1 MLCNESMLH
10 IYGDKWKYNML
21 IPLIIVMLIKL
32 FYVQNF
38 KIKSDLIQKMGEYR
52 LVTRFIK
59 QTSCAV
65 LILYKYSTYFD
76 WVSDI
81 SYLHIFTFSMIS

>member
-1 MLCNESMLH
+1 
-10 IYGDKWKYNML
+10 
-21 IPLIIVMLIKL
+21 MLIKL

-38 KIKSDLIQKMGEYR
+38 KIKSDLIQKMGENR

-65 LILYKYSTYFD
+65 LI
-76 WVSDI
+76 DI
-81 SYLHIFTFSMIS
+81 LIEYPTFPISTFSPSP

>member
-1 MLCNESMLH
+1 MKIQYAYPADYCHVN
-10 IYGDKWKYNML
+10 
-21 IPLIIVMLIKL
+21 KL

-38 KIKSDLIQKMGEYR
+38 KIKSDLIQKMGENR

-76 WVSDI
+76 
-81 SYLHIFTFSMIS
+81 